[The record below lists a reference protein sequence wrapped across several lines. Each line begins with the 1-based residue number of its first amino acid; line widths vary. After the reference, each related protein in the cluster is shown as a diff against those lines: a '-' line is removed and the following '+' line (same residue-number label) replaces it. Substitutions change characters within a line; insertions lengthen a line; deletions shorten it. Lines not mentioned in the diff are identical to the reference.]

1 MCYRF
6 SSLFVHAVHGMHD
19 INRLCTLSVQKA
31 RQRLDRKTQIL
42 LSRSGK
48 IIRGKQAETLWV

>member
-19 INRLCTLSVQKA
+19 INRLRILSAQKA
-31 RQRLDRKTQIL
+31 RQRLDRKAQIPL
-42 LSRSGK
+42 LRSWKRLG
-48 IIRGKQAETLWV
+48 GKQAETL